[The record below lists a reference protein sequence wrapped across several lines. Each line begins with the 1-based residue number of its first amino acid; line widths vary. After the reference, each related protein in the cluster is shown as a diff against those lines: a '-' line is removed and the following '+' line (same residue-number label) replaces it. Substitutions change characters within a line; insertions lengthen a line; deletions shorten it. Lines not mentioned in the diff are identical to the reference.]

1 MAVITVSQLNNYI
14 KRCFDS
20 NQNFQRLY
28 IKGEISNFKR
38 HSSGHLYLTLKD
50 EGSVLRA
57 VMFRAAASSLRFNAS
72 NGMKVIACGR
82 VAVFERDGQYQLYIE
97 SMMPDGVGELYLAY
111 EQLKEKLEKEG
122 LFDESHKK
130 PIPKYPA
137 KIGVI
142 TSPTGAAV
150 RDILNVLKRRY
161 ALADI
166 YIYPALVQGIGAA
179 KTIADGIEFFN
190 REKKADV
197 LIVGRGGGSIED
209 LWAFNEEEVAYA
221 IYNSE
226 IPVISAVGH
235 ETDFTIADFV
245 ADLRAPTPS
254 AGAELSAPSQTD
266 VRQSLI
272 MQKSK
277 LAVCLTNLYKLKA
290 QQLERIQKSR
300 VFTDYRIIFDDKRLY
315 LDMLSKSLVD
325 LYAKKVEKSKTE
337 LLKYLSKLEALNPA
351 SVLKRGFASV
361 KGADGKIVK
370 DAKSLK
376 NGDLID
382 VTFADGTANCEVK
395 SVKEGEMI

>member
-20 NQNFQRLY
+20 NTNFQKLW

-38 HSSGHLYLTLKD
+38 HSTGHLYLTLKD

-57 VMFRAAASSLRFNAS
+57 VMFRASASSLRFEAA

-111 EQLKEKLEKEG
+111 EQLKAKLEKEG

-130 PIPKYPA
+130 PIPKYPTR
-137 KIGVI
+137 IGVI

-161 ALADI
+161 SFADI
-166 YIYPALVQGIGAA
+166 IIYPALVQGVGAA
-179 KTIADGIEFFN
+179 KTIVKGIECFN
-190 REKKADV
+190 KLKNADV
-197 LIVGRGGGSIED
+197 IIAGRGGGSIED

-254 AGAELSAPSQTD
+254 AGAELSAPSQID
-266 VRQSLI
+266 VRKNLVEK
-272 MQKSK
+272 KSK
-277 LAVCLTNLYKLKA
+277 LAILLTNLYKLKL
-290 QQLERIQKSR
+290 QELLRIQKSR
-300 VFTDYRIIFDDKRLY
+300 VFTNYKILFDDKKQY
-315 LDMLSKSLVD
+315 LDSLSKD
-325 LYAKKVEKSKTE
+325 LCDAYREKIEEYKKE
-337 LLKYLSKLEALNPA
+337 LLKYMSKLEALNPVA
-351 SVLKRGFASV
+351 VLKRGFASV
-361 KGADGKIVK
+361 KSDS
-370 DAKSLK
+370 KSLSSVCDIK
-376 NGDLID
+376 EGDLIN
-382 VTFADGTANCEVK
+382 VMFYDGEAECSVN
-395 SVKEGEMI
+395 SVKKEKTYE

>member
-50 EGSVLRA
+50 EGGVLRA
-57 VMFRAAASSLRFNAS
+57 VMFRSAASGLKFNAS

-111 EQLKEKLEKEG
+111 EQLKEKLAKEG

-179 KTIADGIEFFN
+179 KTIAEGIEFFN
-190 REKKADV
+190 REK
-197 LIVGRGGGSIED
+197 RRTCS
-209 LWAFNEEEVAYA
+209 LWAAEAVRLKICGRLTKKKLHTRYT
-221 IYNSE
+221 
-226 IPVISAVGH
+226 IPK
-235 ETDFTIADFV
+235 F
-245 ADLRAPTPS
+245 P
-254 AGAELSAPSQTD
+254 LS
-266 VRQSLI
+266 RQ
-272 MQKSK
+272 
-277 LAVCLTNLYKLKA
+277 
-290 QQLERIQKSR
+290 
-300 VFTDYRIIFDDKRLY
+300 
-315 LDMLSKSLVD
+315 
-325 LYAKKVEKSKTE
+325 
-337 LLKYLSKLEALNPA
+337 
-351 SVLKRGFASV
+351 
-361 KGADGKIVK
+361 
-370 DAKSLK
+370 
-376 NGDLID
+376 
-382 VTFADGTANCEVK
+382 
-395 SVKEGEMI
+395 

>member
-38 HSSGHLYLTLKD
+38 HSSGHIYLTLKD
-50 EGSVLRA
+50 EGGVLRA
-57 VMFRAAASSLRFNAS
+57 VMFRSAAASLRFDAS

-82 VAVFERDGQYQLYIE
+82 VAVFERDGAYQLYIE

-111 EQLKEKLEKEG
+111 EQLKEKLSKEG
-122 LFDESHKK
+122 LFDEAHKK
-130 PIPKYPA
+130 PIPKYPK

-150 RDILNVLKRRY
+150 RDILNVIKRRY
-161 ALADI
+161 TAADI
-166 YIYPALVQGIGAA
+166 YIYPALVQGAGAA
-179 KTIADGIEFFN
+179 KTIADGIKYFN
-190 REKKADV
+190 ENNAADV

-221 IYNSE
+221 VYNSQ
-226 IPVISAVGH
+226 IPIISAVGH

-245 ADLRAPTPS
+245 SDLRAPTPS
-254 AGAELSAPSQTD
+254 AGAELAVPSQTD
-266 VRQSLI
+266 VRQSLV

-290 QQLERIQKSR
+290 QQLERIKNSR
-300 VFTDYRIIFDDKRLY
+300 IFTDSGVIFDDKRLY
-315 LDMLSKSLVD
+315 LDSLSKSISD
-325 LYAKKVEKSKTE
+325 LYTKKVESSKAVLE
-337 LLKYLSKLEALNPA
+337 KYLAKLDALNPA
-351 SVLKRGFASV
+351 AVLKRGFASV
-361 KGADGKIVK
+361 KDDKGKIIKSVK
-370 DAKSLK
+370 NLEKGSF
-376 NGDLID
+376 ID
-382 VTFADGTANCEVK
+382 VTFTDGCAKC
-395 SVKEGEMI
+395 SVDSVAEGR

>member
-38 HSSGHLYLTLKD
+38 HSSGHIYLTLKD
-50 EGSVLRA
+50 EGGVLRA
-57 VMFRAAASSLRFNAS
+57 VMFRSAAASLRFDAS

-82 VAVFERDGQYQLYIE
+82 VAVFERDGAYQLYIE

-111 EQLKEKLEKEG
+111 EQLKEKLSKEG
-122 LFDESHKK
+122 LFDEAHKK
-130 PIPKYPA
+130 PIPKYPK

-150 RDILNVLKRRY
+150 RDILNVIKRRY
-161 ALADI
+161 TAADI
-166 YIYPALVQGIGAA
+166 YIYPALVQGAGAA
-179 KTIADGIEFFN
+179 KTIADGIKYFN
-190 REKKADV
+190 ENNAADV

-221 IYNSE
+221 VYNSQ
-226 IPVISAVGH
+226 IPIISAVGH

-245 ADLRAPTPS
+245 SDLRAPTPS
-254 AGAELSAPSQTD
+254 AGAELAVPSQTD
-266 VRQSLI
+266 VRQSLV

-290 QQLERIQKSR
+290 QQLERIKNSR
-300 VFTDYRIIFDDKRLY
+300 IFTDSGVIFDDKRLY
-315 LDMLSKSLVD
+315 LDSLSKSISD
-325 LYAKKVEKSKTE
+325 LYTKKVESSKATLE
-337 LLKYLSKLEALNPA
+337 KYL
-351 SVLKRGFASV
+351 
-361 KGADGKIVK
+361 
-370 DAKSLK
+370 AKPQML
-376 NGDLID
+376 
-382 VTFADGTANCEVK
+382 C
-395 SVKEGEMI
+395 

>member
-1 MAVITVSQLNNYI
+1 MSVITVSQLNNYI

-20 NQNFQRLY
+20 NANFQKLY

-38 HSSGHLYLTLKD
+38 HSSGHIYLTLKD
-50 EGSVLRA
+50 EGSVLKA
-57 VMFRAAASSLRFNAS
+57 VMFRAAAASLRFDAS

-97 SMMPDGVGELYLAY
+97 SMMPDGIGELYLAY
-111 EQLKEKLEKEG
+111 EQLKEKLSKEG

-130 PIPKYPA
+130 PIPKYPS

-166 YIYPALVQGIGAA
+166 YIYPALVQGVGAA
-179 KTIADGIEFFN
+179 KTIAHGIECFN
-190 REKKADV
+190 REKLADV

-254 AGAELSAPSQTD
+254 AGAELAAPSQLD
-266 VRQSLI
+266 VRQSLV

-277 LAVCLTNLYKLKA
+277 LAVCLTNLYKIKA

-300 VFTDYRIIFDDKRLY
+300 VFTDYKVIFDDKRLY
-315 LDMLSKSLVD
+315 LDTLSKSLLE
-325 LYAKKVEKSKTE
+325 LYTKKVEKSKTE

-351 SVLKRGFASV
+351 AVLKRGFASV
-361 KGADGKIVK
+361 SGAEKNII
-370 DAKSLK
+370 KSAHQLK
-376 NGDLID
+376 KGDLID
-382 VTFADGTANCEVK
+382 VTVADGVARC
-395 SVKEGEMI
+395 SVNSVEKGEKL